1 MTDVAPY
8 KANTQVLHARHGQG
22 TVLLTDRDTTVVR
35 FTHSIE
41 QVFTSELT
49 PFASVSEALTNGQLT
64 PSLDVVL
71 RIQAEV
77 ITSVNEAWGVF
88 TRSRISLLPHQ
99 LWVCH
104 RALRSWPMRLLIA
117 DDVGMGKTI
126 EAGLLL
132 WPLLASRKVQRV
144 LIFCPA
150 KLVGQWQMRLKRM
163 FDIRAATYHTDLDT
177 DRTDFWGIHQIVIAS
192 LPTLRADRNGR
203 HQRLLDAPAWDMV
216 VIDEAHHLN
225 ADEETGKTLG
235 FELVEKLN
243 NAGKVVSCVLF
254 TGTPHRGKS
263 YGFWSLMSL
272 LDADVFGPKKNEGGM
287 LQALPRFLIRN
298 AKQKATDMKGQR
310 LFKPVV
316 QYPETFTYSPPE
328 ETFYELM
335 SEFILAGKAYATS
348 LSRTEGG
355 QVMLVLI
362 ALQKLASSS
371 IAAVVSALQTR
382 IKRLGT
388 EAEKSKSELDSID
401 EGDGD
406 EAERA
411 LLQWLR
417 NEKQARLR
425 LMEDEGRHLSDLI
438 AAAGQVTSETRIVRI
453 IEVIKHRFEDEPVLL
468 FTEYKRTQ
476 ALVISALMAEFGQ
489 GTVGFMNGD
498 DRLEGIKM
506 PDGRLTKLAGR
517 REDMCDAFNA
527 GRIRFL
533 VSTEA
538 GGEGIDLQERC
549 SALIHVD
556 LPWNPMRLHQR
567 VGRLNRY
574 GQQRPVKVVSLRNP
588 DTVEAMIWQ
597 KLEQKLNSIM
607 RALGSAMD
615 EPEDLM
621 QLVLG
626 MSGESLFNDLFTGAM
641 SVKREKLDVWFD
653 NAAGTLGGE
662 SAIQTVRDLVGHAES
677 FDLSDLKDVPP
688 VDLPDLMPFFQNV
701 LALNRRRPK
710 VEGTALSFKTPE
722 DWLTSHAIRRS
733 YENLAF
739 DRAAPSQTDLMG
751 VGHPLLEKALHQ
763 AERLV
768 GTVCNVDGLD
778 DPIMVVGVSSRVT
791 DVATQARRAIV
802 GITGQLGSF
811 KLLRDW
817 EVLLSLNRCNLK
829 AELSEAAISIEAL
842 TSWRNS
848 AMYAMNSLLDTL
860 NLEFESRV
868 VKEAALLWP
877 KAAMWMTDTAEPQS
891 LAGKRT
897 S

>member
-1 MTDVAPY
+1 MSNGTLYQRDAL
-8 KANTQVLHARHGQG
+8 VLHTRHGQG
-22 TVLLTDRDTTVVR
+22 TVIATDGDTTVVK
-35 FTHSIE
+35 FAHGIE
-41 QVFTSELT
+41 QVFTNELT
-49 PFASVSEALTNGQLT
+49 PVASVSEALTKGQLT
-64 PSLDVVL
+64 PSLEVAL
-71 RIQAEV
+71 RVQAEV
-77 ITSVNEAWGVF
+77 ITSVNAAWGVF

-132 WPLLASRKVQRV
+132 WPLLASRRVQRV
-144 LIFCPA
+144 LILCPA

-177 DRTDFWGIHQIVIAS
+177 DRTDFWGIHQIVVAS
-192 LPTLRADRNGR
+192 LPTLRADHNRR
-203 HQRLLDAPAWDMV
+203 HARLLDAPGWDMV

-225 ADEETGKTLG
+225 AGEQTGKTLG

-243 NAGKVVSCVLF
+243 EAGKVTSCVLF
-254 TGTPHRGKS
+254 TGTPHRGKN

-272 LDADVFGPKKNEGGM
+272 LDAEVFGPKKNEGSM

-316 QYPETFTYSPPE
+316 QHPETFTYSSPE
-328 ETFYELM
+328 DTFYELM

-348 LSRTEGG
+348 LSGSEGG

-371 IAAVVSALQTR
+371 IAAVVAALQTR
-382 IKRLGT
+382 IKRLGV
-388 EAEKSKSELDSID
+388 EAAKSKSEIASIED
-401 EGDGD
+401 GEGD
-406 EAERA
+406 ETEQA
-411 LLQWLR
+411 LQRWLR
-417 NEKQARLR
+417 DEKQERLR
-425 LMEDEGRHLSDLI
+425 LMEDEGRYLADLI
-438 AAAGQVTSETRIVRI
+438 AAAAQVTSETRIVRI
-453 IEVIKHRFEDEPVLL
+453 IEIIKQRFTNEPVLL

-489 GTVGFMNGD
+489 GAVGFMNGD
-498 DRLEGIKM
+498 DRLEGIKL
-506 PDGRLTKLAGR
+506 PDGRLTQLAGR

-574 GQQRPVKVVSLRNP
+574 GQQRPVEVVSLRNP

-626 MSGESLFNDLFTGAM
+626 MSGESLFDDLFSGAV
-641 SVKREKLDVWFD
+641 SVKREKLDAWFD
-653 NAAGTLGGE
+653 NKTGTLGGE
-662 SAIQTVRDLVGHAES
+662 SAIQTVRDLIGHAES

-688 VDLPDLMPFFQNV
+688 VDLPDLMPFFQNTLV
-701 LALNRRRPK
+701 LNRRRPK
-710 VEGTALSFKTPE
+710 VEGASLSFKTPE
-722 DWLTSHAIRRS
+722 DWLTSHAIRKS
-733 YENLAF
+733 YDNLVF
-739 DRAAPSQTDLMG
+739 DRKSASDADLMG
-751 VGHPLLEKALHQ
+751 IGHPLLDKALHQ
-763 AERLV
+763 AERLT
-768 GTVCNVDGLD
+768 GTVCAVDGLD
-778 DPIMVVGVSSRVT
+778 DPIMVVAVSSKVT
-791 DVATQARRAIV
+791 DVATLSRRAIV
-802 GITGQLGSF
+802 GITGAVGSF
-811 KLLRDW
+811 RLLRDW
-817 EVLLSLNRCNLK
+817 EVLRSLNRCNLK
-829 AELSEAAISIEAL
+829 SEPSDEAFDSAVL
-842 TSWRNS
+842 TGWRSS
-848 AMYAMNSLLDTL
+848 ARFALDALLDTVDL
-860 NLEFESRV
+860 QFGPRD
-868 VKEAALLWP
+868 VKESALLWP
-877 KAAMWMTDTAEPQS
+877 RFGKVYGRMTA
-891 LAGKRT
+891 
-897 S
+897 

>member
-1 MTDVAPY
+1 MTTY
-8 KANTQVLHARHGQG
+8 QANASVLHARHGQG
-22 TVLLTDRDTTVVR
+22 TVMLTDGDTTVVR
-35 FTHSIE
+35 FAHGIE

-49 PFASVSEALTNGQLT
+49 PVASVSEALTTGRLA
-64 PSLDVVL
+64 PSLEVVL

-77 ITSVNEAWGVF
+77 IASVNAAWGVF

-177 DRTDFWGIHQIVIAS
+177 DRTDFWGIHQIVVAS

-203 HQRLLDAPAWDMV
+203 HDRLLDAPVWDIV

-243 NAGKVVSCVLF
+243 KAGKVISCVLF
-254 TGTPHRGKS
+254 TGTPHRGKN

-272 LDADVFGPKKNEGGM
+272 LDSDVFGPKKNEAGM

-328 ETFYELM
+328 ETFYALM

-371 IAAVVSALQTR
+371 VAAVVAALQTR
-382 IKRLGT
+382 IKRLGA
-388 EAEKSKSELDSID
+388 EAAKSKSELASID
-401 EGDGD
+401 EGEGD
-406 EAERA
+406 ETQQA
-411 LLQWLR
+411 LQRWLR
-417 NEKQARLR
+417 DEKQARLR
-425 LMEDEGRHLSDLI
+425 LMEDEGRYLADLI

-453 IEVIKHRFEDEPVLL
+453 IDIIKQRFADKPVLL

-489 GTVGFMNGD
+489 GAVGFMNGD
-498 DRLEGIKM
+498 DRLEGIKL
-506 PDGRLTKLAGR
+506 PDGRLTQLAGR

-574 GQQRPVKVVSLRNP
+574 GQQRSVEVVSLRNP

-626 MSGESLFNDLFTGAM
+626 MTGESLFDELFSGAM
-641 SVKREKLDVWFD
+641 GVKREKLDAWFD
-653 NAAGTLGGE
+653 NTAGTLGGE
-662 SAIQTVRDLVGHAES
+662 SAIQTVRDLIGHAES

-710 VEGTALSFKTPE
+710 VECASLSFKTPE
-722 DWLTSHAIRRS
+722 DWLTSHAIRKS
-733 YENLAF
+733 YDNLVF
-739 DRAAPSQTDLMG
+739 DRKAPSQADLMG

-763 AERLV
+763 AERLA
-768 GTVCNVDGLD
+768 GTVCAIDGLD
-778 DPIMVVGVSSRVT
+778 DPMMVVDVSSRVT
-791 DVATQARRAIV
+791 DVARQSRRTIL
-802 GITGQLGSF
+802 GITGHVGSF

-817 EVLLSLNRCNLK
+817 EVLRSLNRCNVK
-829 AELSEAAISIEAL
+829 AEPSDGALATETL
-842 TSWRNS
+842 TSWRS
-848 AMYAMNSLLDTL
+848 AAMSALHALLDTVDL
-860 NLEFESRV
+860 QFESRI
-868 VKEAALLWP
+868 VKEAALIWP
-877 KAAMWMTDTAEPQS
+877 VGSES
-891 LAGKRT
+891 RT
-897 S
+897 SRNC